1 MNSILQVYAE
11 FKLMLGRDYG
21 LTEDLLHVHA
31 GLIIF
36 FLAAVLSRQ
45 RIRSPVP
52 IIIVYTLAISNEM
65 IDLLTPG
72 KSASPWEPVVDIV
85 NTVVWPSLLFLLA
98 RRRIN
103 RERTAREGKSVA
115 ADQPPA

>member
-11 FKLMLGRDYG
+11 FKQMLGRDYG

-36 FLAAVLSRQ
+36 FFAAILSRH
-45 RIRSPVP
+45 RMRSPVP
-52 IIIVYTLAISNEM
+52 IAIVYALALINETV
-65 IDLLTPG
+65 DLLTPG
-72 KSASPWEPVVDIV
+72 KSAGAWEPVADIL
-85 NTVVWPSLLFLLA
+85 NTVIWPTLLFLLA

-103 RERTAREGKSVA
+103 RERSSTKLERPVN
-115 ADQPPA
+115 

>member
-1 MNSILQVYAE
+1 MQSILQVYAE

-36 FLAAVLSRQ
+36 FLAAILSRQ

-52 IIIVYTLAISNEM
+52 IVIVYALAIMNEM
-65 IDLLTPG
+65 VDLLTPG
-72 KSASPWEPVVDIV
+72 KSAGAFEPVADIL

-98 RRRIN
+98 RRRIS
-103 RERTAREGKSVA
+103 RERTSGGNESPVA
-115 ADQPPA
+115 DPPPA

>member
-1 MNSILQVYAE
+1 
-11 FKLMLGRDYG
+11 MLGRDYG

-45 RIRSPVP
+45 RMRSPVP
-52 IIIVYTLAISNEM
+52 IAIVYALAFINE
-65 IDLLTPG
+65 IVDLLTPG
-72 KSASPWEPVVDIV
+72 KSAGAWEPVADIV

-98 RRRIN
+98 RRRIS
-103 RERTAREGKSVA
+103 RERSTPDKGTAAVER
-115 ADQPPA
+115 PLN